1 MRKISALLSLD
12 SVAEELVSSAREKN
26 ITLGTAE
33 SCTGGLIS
41 AVITDVAGA
50 SAVFFGGI
58 VSYDNSVKRGILGV
72 RPETLAAHGAV
83 SHETAAEMARG
94 AVHALGVDLACSVTG
109 IAGPGGGTPEKP
121 VGLVYVAVANKDG
134 ILEVK
139 ENRFSGDRSEI
150 RRETAET
157 ALCMLLSAVNDI

>member
-12 SVAEELVSSAREKN
+12 PIAEELISSAREKN

-50 SAVFFGGI
+50 SAVFFGGV
-58 VSYDNSVKRGILGV
+58 VSYDNSVKSGILGV

-83 SHETAAEMARG
+83 SPETAAEMARG
-94 AVHALGVDLACSVTG
+94 AVHALGVDFACAVTG

-121 VGLVYVAVANKDG
+121 VGLVYVAIAGKNG
-134 ILEVK
+134 ILEVR

-150 RRETAET
+150 RRETAEA
-157 ALCMLLSAVNDI
+157 ALRMLLHAVQGS